1 MLRDRDECLCYLP
14 VLSLRT
20 LSGGGSR
27 PLFAPESRRYS
38 FQHCGSDEVN
48 LELLFADDAVFVQ
61 RFDEATVRSLTTSC
75 VCRNSGRL
83 LVRSVGIAQ
92 CRQIRGDFI
101 EDHGIVDG
109 RRNSVFDSV
118 GNLLDGTAQNLTR
131 ARLG

>member
-1 MLRDRDECLCYLP
+1 M
-14 VLSLRT
+14 
-20 LSGGGSR
+20 
-27 PLFAPESRRYS
+27 LFARAFLAEADHFFRRNLGEYS

-75 VCRNSGRL
+75 VCRKSGRL
-83 LVRSVGIAQ
+83 LVRSDGIAQ
-92 CRQIRGDFI
+92 HRQIRGDFI